1 MSAAAKAV
9 PQAIALV
16 IGQAYGGGFFTGII
30 RDPATGLEYRIITAG
45 AEHELRGAWGKYGE
59 VIEGAGSF
67 IDGRSN
73 TEAMAAAGSELA
85 QKVLALNIGEHS
97 DWAIPARDQQELQYR
112 HLKPTT
118 DSNYCWNRDGDNPH
132 SVPVGTLYSEELPAQ
147 TSVDAF
153 KSGGPEAFKPRWYW
167 SSSQR
172 SANDAFYMYFEGGYQ
187 NGYAKDTECF
197 VRPVRSELIQ

>member
-1 MSAAAKAV
+1 MSATAKAV
-9 PQAIALV
+9 PQTIALV

-85 QKVLALNIGEHS
+85 QEALALTIGGHS

-147 TSVDAF
+147 TDVDAF

-172 SANDAFYMYFEGGYQ
+172 SANSAFDLDFEDGNQYGTGKS
-187 NGYAKDTECF
+187 NECF